1 MGFGFKIIRVIY
13 NTLLE
18 ANTVVWGVVQGVLKV
33 GTIVKTV
40 LSTADV
46 VIGTSLYKTLVVTIR
61 YVEV

>member
-46 VIGTSLYKTLVVTIR
+46 VIGTSHAL
-61 YVEV
+61 